1 MSEHLQNLNWKGQYW
16 DLHYLLTQKV
26 LPRLGK
32 PVQSTITFDS
42 AKQHTVKLQSGY
54 PSSCRAIWQ
63 KFGTRKCG
71 PLTLQIRINWIA
83 VSWQTLRRMPARS
96 PNQQSQSP
104 CSHMM
109 GMGQNDQEYLK
120 VTCHNVFAPTHK
132 QSLLLRS
139 IIQLNMFTRPKTSCL
154 YEISS

>member
-1 MSEHLQNLNWKGQYW
+1 M
-16 DLHYLLTQKV
+16 
-26 LPRLGK
+26 
-32 PVQSTITFDS
+32 
-42 AKQHTVKLQSGY
+42 QHTVTLQSGY

-63 KFGTRKCG
+63 KSGARICG

-96 PNQQSQSP
+96 PNQQSQSH
-104 CSHMM
+104 CSHMT

-120 VTCHNVFAPTHK
+120 VTCHYVFAPTYK

-139 IIQLNMFTRPKTSCL
+139 IIQLNMSTRPKTLCL
-154 YEISS
+154 YEISSKFISENDVLLLFFK